1 MTDEYFSASEEDDNN
16 TQIFNISNNIIDKK
30 DENTFLIKMSFKD
43 VLAYTT
49 SWCFNRKIN
58 EEKVNEIYNSLKTS
72 YVIPFILHAIYDEK
86 HTNPIAKILIL
97 DGQHRVEAIRKYL
110 ASDIA
115 GQCDYNVW
123 ICIYK
128 VNYSETN
135 NTNTALDMF
144 KKINNNRVVSEEEFP
159 DTDTIDLVN
168 NICNIQLFKKNKAIG
183 MNINT
188 NTCHQP
194 CIHKKELN
202 TLLTENKKLIK
213 DSGLNLQQL
222 IENIQ
227 IVNHKLSMKSYEEL
241 YAPRYRNI
249 TKEQNRYKEAVAKKF
264 FLNLKNSLYSP
275 DIWLKYLI
283 KPDDLI

>member
-1 MTDEYFSASEEDDNN
+1 MTDEYFSAAEEDDII
-16 TQIFNISNNIIDKK
+16 QVFDIYKNIIDKK
-30 DENTFLIKMSFKD
+30 DENTFMIKMSFRD

-58 EEKVNEIYNSLKTS
+58 EEKVNEIYESLKIS
-72 YVIPFILHAIYDEK
+72 YLIPFILHAIYDEK
-86 HTNPIAKILIL
+86 HTNPISKILIL

-110 ASDIA
+110 ATDIS

-135 NTNTALDMF
+135 NTNMVLDMF
-144 KKINNNRVVSEEEFP
+144 KKINNNRIVSEEEIP
-159 DTDTIDLVN
+159 DTFIMDLVN

-183 MNINT
+183 MNMNT
-188 NTCHQP
+188 NSCHQP

-213 DSGLNLQQL
+213 DSNISISEL

-227 IVNHKLSMKSYEEL
+227 KINHKLSMKSYEDL

-249 TKEQNRYKEAVAKKF
+249 VKEQNRYKEAVAKKF
-264 FLNLKNSLYSP
+264 FLNLKNSLYPP

-283 KPDDLI
+283 KPNEL